1 MIRMKHYS
9 LKDLLQYHIVGH
21 TEFEQDCFITA
32 RASRTVYGQ
41 FKKSLSELS
50 KRVRRNTDFDYVLQG
65 LEIDVMELSARITA
79 SKYENMY
86 DLMRDELKLK
96 KKKNDIAQAKLSLS
110 DNRRELVRFWQQA
123 CVLLEKLELVF
134 PLNDD
139 RLRDLDENMWRERAK
154 ELMAVDFMVQERLS
168 RETLDLIMSMPMYQ
182 RRLLIDLTKDVPGLI
197 EWYQTFDHGHF
208 FQELSYQKPI
218 LKKQVKELL
227 S

>member
-1 MIRMKHYS
+1 
-9 LKDLLQYHIVGH
+9 
-21 TEFEQDCFITA
+21 
-32 RASRTVYGQ
+32 
-41 FKKSLSELS
+41 
-50 KRVRRNTDFDYVLQG
+50 
-65 LEIDVMELSARITA
+65 
-79 SKYENMY
+79 
-86 DLMRDELKLK
+86 LKLK

-154 ELMAVDFMVQERLS
+154 ELMAVDFMVQEKLS
-168 RETLDLIMSMPMYQ
+168 RETLDLIMSMPAYQ